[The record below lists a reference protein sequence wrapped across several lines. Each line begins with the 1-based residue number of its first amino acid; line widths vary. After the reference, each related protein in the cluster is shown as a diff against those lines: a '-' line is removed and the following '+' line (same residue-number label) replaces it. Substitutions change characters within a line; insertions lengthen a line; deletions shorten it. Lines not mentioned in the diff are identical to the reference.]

1 MSFNKQP
8 TVWNKLIDQVDV
20 SDSMGIRIQYE
31 EDGKSKYV
39 YLNESGLRAII
50 GSVNTLK
57 EAVSLLETKRGELAV
72 NKKAAQAFNRAY
84 KAMFDLTQNDTL
96 AKQAGEAAKQA
107 VISLKAS

>member
-20 SDSMGIRIQYE
+20 SESMGIRIQFE

-57 EAVSLLETKRGELAV
+57 EALSLLETKRDELAM
-72 NKKAAQAFNRAY
+72 NKKAAQAYNRAY

-96 AKQAGEAAKQA
+96 AQQAGLAAKKSVLA
-107 VISLKAS
+107 LKAS